1 MDDYVER
8 MINEF
13 SIKISKMN
21 TALTPDGNNIFEKGN
36 IKRLGKK
43 ETEEFHASVSTGMFV
58 AKRVRPDIHQLVTG
72 STRVKEPNDLFQ
84 PKTSTFSTRAL
95 I

>member
-13 SIKISKMN
+13 SIKISKIN

-43 ETEEFHASVSTGMFV
+43 ETEEFHASLSRGIFVVSR
-58 AKRVRPDIHQLVTG
+58 AIPDILQTVVVL
-72 STRVKEPNDLFQ
+72 STMVIKNLMI
-84 PKTSTFSTRAL
+84 L
-95 I
+95 IGKSWLE